1 MRTKQRQCM
10 LWLCY
15 SCILWL
21 SACKKLD
28 DGGYVKPITLYEKI
42 GGTWTLTD
50 VKQIDETAKIAGLK
64 PDEMSLYNQF
74 DFKTL
79 QIVLDTDDD
88 GSPTTYQVTG
98 NAPVLFE
105 DNGFWELENPFPLA
119 DGSAPV
125 IRLFRDAERSILTG
139 KLQVVGVP
147 GASPQMELKFT
158 RSQAGIPYVSYLYQ
172 LTDLN
177 LK

>member
-1 MRTKQRQCM
+1 MRTKQCL

-21 SACKKLD
+21 SACTKLD
-28 DGGYVKPITLYEKI
+28 NGDYVMPITLYEKLQ
-42 GGTWTLTD
+42 GTWTLTD
-50 VKQIDETAKIAGLK
+50 LKQIDETAKIAGLK

-74 DFKTL
+74 DFNTL
-79 QIVLDTDDD
+79 QIVLETDDD
-88 GSPTTYQVTG
+88 GIPTIYQVTG

-105 DNGFWELENPFPLA
+105 TNGFWELENPFPMA
-119 DGSAPV
+119 DGSAP
-125 IRLFRDAERSILTG
+125 IIQLYRDAEKSILTG
-139 KLQVVGVP
+139 KLHVVGMP
-147 GASPQMELKFT
+147 GASPQMELKLT
-158 RSQAGIPYVSYLYQ
+158 RSQAGVPYVSYLYQ

>member
-1 MRTKQRQCM
+1 MRTKQCL

-21 SACKKLD
+21 SACTKLD
-28 DGGYVKPITLYEKI
+28 NGDYVKPITLYEKLR
-42 GGTWTLTD
+42 GTWTLTD
-50 VKQIDETAKIAGLK
+50 LKQIDETAKIAGLK
-64 PDEMSLYNQF
+64 PDELSLYNQF
-74 DFKTL
+74 DFNTL

-88 GSPTTYQVTG
+88 GIPTTYQVTG

-105 DNGFWELENPFPLA
+105 TNGFWELENPFPMA
-119 DGSAPV
+119 DGSAP
-125 IRLFRDAERSILTG
+125 IIQLYRDAEKSILTG
-139 KLQVVGVP
+139 KLHVVGMP
-147 GASPQMELKFT
+147 GASPQMELKLT
-158 RSQAGIPYVSYLYQ
+158 RSQAGVPYVSYLYQ